1 MKNSPHFIYT
11 MLVIHNNTY
20 MLKDIING
28 KKTVKEVLSAI
39 KTKGEK
45 LDLPWK

>member
-1 MKNSPHFIYT
+1 
-11 MLVIHNNTY
+11 

-28 KKTVKEVLSAI
+28 KKTVKEVISTI
-39 KTKGEK
+39 NTKGET